1 MKKKFK
7 GNSIFWS
14 LLRMNILP
22 IVFLAVIITS
32 FSATRFAN
40 SMNQEV
46 KNGLVDICDI
56 ITTIYDS
63 FYEGEYHV
71 VEQDGAIYM
80 LKGEHQLNG
89 NFDIID
95 SIKEKT
101 DVDVTIFYQD
111 TRVLT
116 TISDENGGRAVGT
129 RVSAVVVRDVLEAK
143 QAKFYPNV
151 MVEDEKYFAYYSPII
166 DAQGECIGMFFV
178 GKPSAEV
185 ERLVF
190 KSVGPIILL
199 SMLTMLLAGYVTIRF
214 SKQLV
219 DAIGKTEHF
228 LEKVSCGNLQA
239 QIDYSVLQRKDE
251 LGEMGRY
258 IVRMQ
263 KALRE
268 LIEQDLLTG
277 LHNRRSG
284 EKMLRQLWRDSE
296 KGGCPFCVAIG
307 DIDHFKHVNDTYG
320 HACGDAVLSQ
330 ISAAM
335 RRHMKGKGFAARWG
349 GEEFLLGF
357 KDMELAEATAALEEF
372 LEEVRNMVVAYSD
385 DVSVRVTMTFGIV
398 QGGSDDK
405 MEHIIKDA
413 DDKLYYGKNNGR
425 NQIVK

>member
-1 MKKKFK
+1 MEKKFK
-7 GNSIFWS
+7 SNSIFWS
-14 LLRMNILP
+14 LLKMNILP
-22 IVFLAVIITS
+22 IVILAPVITS

-46 KNGLVDICDI
+46 KNGLVDLCNT

-63 FYEGEYHV
+63 FYEGEYQV
-71 VEQDGAIYM
+71 VEQGGAIYM
-80 LKGEHQLNG
+80 LKGEHLLNG

-101 DVDVTIFYQD
+101 DVDVTIFYKD

-116 TISDENGGRAVGT
+116 TILDGNGDRAVGT

-151 MVEDEKYFAYYSPII
+151 MVENEKYFAYYSPII

-185 ERLVF
+185 EQLVF
-190 KSVGPIILL
+190 KSVGPIVLFA
-199 SMLTMLLAGYVTIRF
+199 MLTMLLAGYITIRF

-219 DAIGKTEHF
+219 NAIGKTENF
-228 LEKVSCGNLQA
+228 LEKVSGGNLHA
-239 QIDYSVLQRKDE
+239 ELDYSLLHRKDE

-263 KALRE
+263 NALRE

-277 LHNRRSG
+277 LNNRRSG
-284 EKMLRQLWRDSE
+284 EKLLKQLQNDCE
-296 KGGCPFCVAIG
+296 KEGYPFCIAIG

-320 HACGDAVLSQ
+320 HACGDAVLSEVSS
-330 ISAAM
+330 I
-335 RRHMKGKGFAARWG
+335 MKMYMKRKGIVARWG
-349 GEEFLLGF
+349 GEEFLLAF
-357 KDMELAEATAALEEF
+357 KEMEIADSVECLEEL
-372 LEEVRNMVVAYSD
+372 LEEIRGTVITYSD
-385 DVSVRVTMTFGIV
+385 EVSVSVTMTFGIV
-398 QGGSDDK
+398 QGNPDINID
-405 MEHIIKDA
+405 HIIREA

-425 NQIVK
+425 NQIVQ